1 MLTLFQTLG
10 LQPLLTPLWFQYLFC
25 YFGMGVALNATL
37 SESLFPK
44 RSTETRPTE
53 LLLMLF
59 WSGFLVVYFVKLMFQ
74 FSRTIKLAFIRW
86 RG

>member
-1 MLTLFQTLG
+1 MILALLQAYRLQLTSLG
-10 LQPLLTPLWFQYLFC
+10 FQYLFC
-25 YFGMGVALNATL
+25 YLGIGVALNATL